1 VFQKITLQQIR
12 PYPQVQVEFGK
23 NINVL
28 FGPNGAG
35 KTTIVEAL
43 CVLSTTKSYRAA
55 KLFDL
60 VSFGEQIGKITGE
73 TSDFDTLS
81 VDIMPRKHIFYK
93 NGDRITRTSQFLHST
108 KVVVLA
114 PEHLH
119 LISGSGEKR
128 RQFLDHL
135 LCQKHPILL
144 DDFKAYRKTIK
155 QKQALLKQNLNF
167 SDYKSQVEPWNHQ
180 LFTHGEE
187 IRKRRKEL
195 LNEIQSNVEKEY
207 GEISQTTEAVTL
219 TYHQKEESMV
229 ERLAELEFQEY
240 RIKRVLVGC
249 HRDDFEI
256 GLKGQHADTI
266 ASQGERASLLL
277 ALKFAEMNYLTDEQ
291 IPVMLLD
298 DVGVTL
304 DDQRREHLFERLQ
317 KLQPQT
323 LMTTPNPT
331 IVENAKQIGAQVLMQ
346 KKSDFQTT
354 TTWK

>member
-1 VFQKITLQQIR
+1 MFQKITLQHIR
-12 PYPQVQVEFGK
+12 PYSQVQVELGK

-43 CVLSTTKSYRAA
+43 CVLSTTKSYRAS

-60 VSFGEQIGKITGE
+60 VSFGQPIGKITGE
-73 TSDFDTLS
+73 TSDFDTVS

-93 NGDRITRTSQFLHST
+93 NGDRITRTSQFLHAT

-114 PEHLH
+114 PEHLY

-155 QKQALLKQNLNF
+155 QKQALLKQNLHF
-167 SDYKSQVEPWNHQ
+167 HDYKTQVEPWNQQ
-180 LFTHGEE
+180 LFTHGEI
-187 IRKRRKEL
+187 IRKHRKEL
-195 LNEIQSNVEKEY
+195 LNEIQANVEKEY
-207 GEISQTTEAVTL
+207 GEISQTAEPVTL
-219 TYHQKEESMV
+219 NYLQREQSMM
-229 ERLAELEFQEY
+229 ERLSELEFQEH

-256 GLKGQHADTI
+256 GLKGQSADII

-277 ALKFAEMNYLTDEQ
+277 ALKFAEMSYLTDDQ

-304 DDQRREHLFERLQ
+304 DDQRRDHLFHRLQ

-331 IVENAKQIGAQVLMQ
+331 IVENARAIGAQVLMQ
-346 KKSDFQTT
+346 KKGDFQTPIS
-354 TTWK
+354 WK